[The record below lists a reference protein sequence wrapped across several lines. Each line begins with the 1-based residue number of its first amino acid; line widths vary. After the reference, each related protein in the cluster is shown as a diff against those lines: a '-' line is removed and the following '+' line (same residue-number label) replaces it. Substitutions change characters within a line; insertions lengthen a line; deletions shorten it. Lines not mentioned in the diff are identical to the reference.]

1 MIKKPLVYKYF
12 DDTANILLAEYNR
25 SKMQNASNNIGKN
38 REYFCA
44 NFLLRVLPP
53 KLYIKSGEIWDSKNN
68 KTGQLDIVILRDDA
82 PSLEI
87 GSDNTYLAEGVFG
100 VIEIK
105 SNLSKTKLIEA
116 GNTLSKVAKLSILSG
131 AAISMGK
138 PLERPLRIIFA
149 YEGASWDKIVSEIEK
164 NNWEEIFDL
173 ICILNKGVM
182 IKKGRILK
190 WDDKKDFIFI
200 NSKAASL
207 GYLYLYL
214 VSYGNSFLGQ
224 SINLSPY
231 FEPFDRWDD

>member
-12 DDTANILLAEYNR
+12 DNTANILLAEYNR
-25 SKMQNASNNIGKN
+25 SKIQNASSNIGKN
-38 REYFCA
+38 REYFCT
-44 NFLLRVLPP
+44 NFLSKVLQP

-100 VIEIK
+100 VIEVK

-116 GNTLSKVAKLSILSG
+116 GNTLSRVAKLNVSKGASICFG
-131 AAISMGK
+131 DSMN
-138 PLERPLRIIFA
+138 RPLRIIFA
-149 YEGASWDKIVSEIEK
+149 YEGATWDTIVSEIEK
-164 NNWEEIFDL
+164 NSWKEIFDL

-190 WDDKKDFIFI
+190 WDDNEDFIFI

-207 GYLYLYL
+207 GYLYFYL

-224 SINLSPY
+224 SLKLSPY
-231 FEPFDRWDD
+231 FEPFNKWGN